1 MRIETESDARRH
13 DRRLLEDAVREGGA
27 LARRYFERG
36 FKSWEK
42 KPGDPVSEA
51 DLAVD
56 SQLREALGEERPT
69 YGWLSEET
77 EDNPDRLSRAKVW
90 VVDPIDGTR
99 AFVKG
104 KPQFAVCA
112 ALVEHCEAVLGA
124 VFNPMTDEFFVAEAG
139 AGAWLNGE
147 TIRVS
152 GATSLDGARLLA
164 SRRTFEQH
172 QWTGLVP
179 HAHFEAVN
187 SIAYR
192 MALIANG
199 AHDATISLAGK
210 SDWDIA
216 AADLIVRE
224 AGGRCT
230 DGTGA
235 AFVYNGESARHPSVL
250 AATPALHGPMLDILN
265 SR

>member
-1 MRIETESDARRH
+1 MRLETDSDARRH
-13 DRRLLEDAVREGGA
+13 DRALLETATREGGA
-27 LARRYFERG
+27 LAKRFFERG

-56 SQLREALGEERPT
+56 ALLRESLGEERPQ

-77 EDNPDRLSRAKVW
+77 EDNPDRLTRTKVW

-104 KPQFAVCA
+104 KPQFTVCA
-112 ALVEHCEAVLGA
+112 ALVDSGAAVLGA
-124 VFNPMTDEFFVAEAG
+124 VFNPMTDEFFFAEAG
-139 AGAWLNGE
+139 AGAQLNGE
-147 TIRVS
+147 PIGVS
-152 GATSLDGARLLA
+152 GADSLDGIRLLA
-164 SRRTFEQH
+164 SRRTFEH
-172 QWTGLVP
+172 HNWTDLVP
-179 HAHFEAVN
+179 HAHYETVN

-199 AHDATISLAGK
+199 THDATVSLAGK

-224 AGGRCT
+224 AGGLCT
-230 DGTGA
+230 DADGK
-235 AFVYNGESARHPSVL
+235 AFTYNDNSARHPSVL
-250 AATPALHGPMLDILN
+250 ASTPDLHGPLLDILAT
-265 SR
+265 R

>member
-1 MRIETESDARRH
+1 MRIETDSDARRH

-51 DLAVD
+51 DLEVD
-56 SQLREALGEERPT
+56 ALLREALGEERPT

-90 VVDPIDGTR
+90 IVDPIDGTR

-104 KPQFAVCA
+104 KPQFTVCA
-112 ALVEHCEAVLGA
+112 ALVEHGAAVLGA
-124 VFNPMTDEFFVAEAG
+124 VFNPMTDEFFFAEAG
-139 AGAWLNGE
+139 TGALLNGKS
-147 TIRVS
+147 IQVS
-152 GATSLDGARLLA
+152 GAESLDGARLLA
-164 SRRTFEQH
+164 SRRTFENH
-172 QWTGLVP
+172 HWTDFLP
-179 HAHFEAVN
+179 DANFESVN

-192 MALIANG
+192 MVLVAG
-199 AHDATISLAGK
+199 GGHDATVSLAGK

-224 AGGRCT
+224 AGGLCT
-230 DGTGA
+230 DADGH
-235 AFVYNGESARHPSVL
+235 AFIYNGKTARHASVL
-250 AATPALHGPMLDILN
+250 AATPALHGPLLDILKT
-265 SR
+265 R